1 MMRRTLIAEDGY
13 DESYYNIDT
22 KYVYNQKFIQEI
34 LSDSFKSQTGAH
46 LSNDLFLLIWEH
58 VDFSFSDYNLE
69 YDILEHIDNMYFDI
83 IHKSSYKYKKNGKTS
98 KKLKKMHKFI
108 MI

>member
-1 MMRRTLIAEDGY
+1 MRKKLADDDVY
-13 DESYYNIDT
+13 DESYYKIDT
-22 KYVYNQKFIQEI
+22 KYVYNKKIIQDI

-46 LSNDLFLLIWEH
+46 LSNDLFLLIWGH
-58 VDFSFSDYNLE
+58 IDFSFSDYNLE

-83 IHKSSYKYKKNGKTS
+83 VHKSSYKYKKNGKIS
-98 KKLKKMHKFI
+98 KKLKKMYKFI